1 MRTALPLIFVVA
13 TASAV
18 SACKPTPSAAPNTS
32 AMAPANSPAPAPA
45 AATAAPQ
52 ANGAFTGTI
61 AETMDSGG
69 YTYARLQSAGKDDV
83 WVAAPEFDAKVGEAV
98 SVALDMPMPG
108 FESKTLKRT
117 FPLLYF
123 VQEVARNGQPLT
135 TASNRPDAPSMMSG
149 HGGSMGSTISG
160 GAAPTVQKMD
170 PPAGGLSVADVI
182 AKKAALSGKP
192 VTVRGTVVKFNGG
205 IMDRNWLHLQDGS
218 GSAEAKT
225 NDLTIT
231 TDADVKVGDV
241 VTMTGIVGTGKDFG
255 AGYAYDVILEKA
267 TAR

>member
-1 MRTALPLIFVVA
+1 MRTALPLIVLVA
-13 TASAV
+13 AASAV
-18 SACKPTPSAAPNTS
+18 TACKPTPSSAPNASAAAPAS
-32 AMAPANSPAPAPA
+32 APA
-45 AATAAPQ
+45 AQPAAAPAAPQ
-52 ANGAFTGTI
+52 AGNAFTGKI

-69 YTYARLQSAGKDDV
+69 YTYARLQGGGKDDV
-83 WVAAPEFDAKVGEAV
+83 WVAAPPFDAKVGEEV

-117 FPLLYF
+117 FPMLYF

-135 TASNRPDAPSMMSG
+135 SASNRPDAPAMMSG
-149 HGGSMGSTISG
+149 HGGAMGG
-160 GAAPTVQKMD
+160 GASAAPTVQKMD
-170 PPAGGLSVADVI
+170 PPTGGLSVADVI
-182 AKKAALSGKP
+182 AKKAALSGKS

-205 IMDRNWLHLQDGS
+205 IMDRNWLHIQDGS
-218 GSAEAKT
+218 GSADAKT

-231 TDADVKVGDV
+231 TDAEVKVGDV

-267 TAR
+267 TAK

>member
-1 MRTALPLIFVVA
+1 MRTAFPLLVVA
-13 TASAV
+13 LAASAV
-18 SACKPTPSAAPNTS
+18 TACKPTPSAAPNTS
-32 AMAPANSPAPAPA
+32 TAAPASAPATTPA

-52 ANGAFTGTI
+52 ASGAFTGTI

-83 WVAAPEFDAKVGEAV
+83 WVAAPQFDAKVGEAV

-117 FPLLYF
+117 FPMLYF

-135 TASNRPDAPSMMSG
+135 SASNRPDAPSMMSG
-149 HGGSMGSTISG
+149 HGGSMGG
-160 GAAPTVQKMD
+160 GSSAPTVQKMD
-170 PPAGGLSVADVI
+170 PPAGGMSVADVI
-182 AKKAALSGKP
+182 AKKASLSGKP

-205 IMDRNWLHLQDGS
+205 IMDRNWLHIQDGS
-218 GSAEAKT
+218 GSADAKT

-231 TDADVKVGDV
+231 TDAEVKVGDV
-241 VTMTGIVGTGKDFG
+241 VTMTGVVGTGKDFG

-267 TAR
+267 TTK